1 MDYQSRVESKSRGFL
16 YFILFYYYYFF
27 KLKGKKS
34 RKEICGDVLEV
45 GFGRICDLGVNKIV
59 AVCLKWNGERERER
73 EREREGLLELSLGVV
88 WISKLLLF

>member
-1 MDYQSRVESKSRGFL
+1 M
-16 YFILFYYYYFF
+16 
-27 KLKGKKS
+27 
-34 RKEICGDVLEV
+34 